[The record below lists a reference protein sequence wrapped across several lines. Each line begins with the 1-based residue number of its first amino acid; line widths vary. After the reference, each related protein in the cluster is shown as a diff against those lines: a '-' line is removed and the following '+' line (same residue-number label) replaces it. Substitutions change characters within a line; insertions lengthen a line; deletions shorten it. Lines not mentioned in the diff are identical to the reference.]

1 MPSAKLIIVEHDA
14 CESKYIIKYNN
25 IIKTS
30 SKSVTIENNKLRRNS
45 SKSAGDYCV
54 YDDVTPT
61 KVNGIFLHYFIKE
74 LENSHIYRRCVLRY
88 FKRHLKYCNYVTV
101 FMLVPPCR
109 QIIDYQWADRAS
121 LIAWE
126 RAELDHAMSWLSTL
140 GGAFSAL
147 GEEFIYCAEMAGK
160 ISYHQLR
167 LALRLG
173 DPTTV
178 ARCKLYLSLSLIQ
191 RGSLLLARRI
201 ILEQYNIAKNSNFV
215 DARLINMCKGIW
227 SKLQYCWKIN
237 KAEKI

>member
-109 QIIDYQWADRAS
+109 QIIDYQWWVS
-121 LIAWE
+121 LRYIHI
-126 RAELDHAMSWLSTL
+126 RTKNFHQMYLLDLL
-140 GGAFSAL
+140 AFSCL
-147 GEEFIYCAEMAGK
+147 LHYTGFILY
-160 ISYHQLR
+160 SHR
-167 LALRLG
+167 LWH
-173 DPTTV
+173 
-178 ARCKLYLSLSLIQ
+178 YFYFS
-191 RGSLLLARRI
+191 
-201 ILEQYNIAKNSNFV
+201 ILWVMTPNSFV
-215 DARLINMCKGIW
+215 YW
-227 SKLQYCWKIN
+227 QH
-237 KAEKI
+237 